1 MCGSEDAA
9 REVLQQTLL
18 AAFRNV
24 KQFRGDAKLSTWL
37 YQIARSFCSKSH
49 RRQPDET
56 VPLQSTEAL
65 AVPAAGPTPEEGAR
79 ARELGL
85 ALSAAIQA
93 LPTAQREVL
102 ILRDVEGLSAKESAA
117 VLGIRVANLKTRLH
131 RARAELRK
139 HLAALLEPASSPCE
153 HLPHDLMDFVSED
166 VDQAACARIEEHLA
180 TCPKC
185 SAACDELKRTVSLCR
200 SIPGDEVPAPVRA
213 AVRRALRSSG
223 PHPELG

>member
-1 MCGSEDAA
+1 M
-9 REVLQQTLL
+9 
-18 AAFRNV
+18 
-24 KQFRGDAKLSTWL
+24 
-37 YQIARSFCSKSH
+37 
-49 RRQPDET
+49 
-56 VPLQSTEAL
+56 

-102 ILRDVEGLSAKESAA
+102 ILRDVEGLSAEESAA